1 MKISLLMN
9 AMWYEEIMPFEAAK
23 ALNISEK
30 DFFKKISGEECF
42 TKEEQDK
49 LCEILCMGASEREA
63 VFGEGN

>member
-49 LCEILCMGASEREA
+49 LCEILCLAESERQA
-63 VFGEGN
+63 IFGEES